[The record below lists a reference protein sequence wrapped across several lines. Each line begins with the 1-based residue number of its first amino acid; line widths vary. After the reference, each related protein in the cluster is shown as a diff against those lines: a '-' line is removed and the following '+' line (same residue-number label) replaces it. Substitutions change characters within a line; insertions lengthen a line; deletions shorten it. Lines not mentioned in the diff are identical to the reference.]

1 MQPASTSLRR
11 PVGQKRWRTTKAT
24 VKINYVVLLSKP
36 CNFRLR
42 GISNNL
48 YGLIGMLNID
58 EDIAL
63 VDNSLKILQRQS
75 VLQIQNERL
84 IPAFLLSDSRIVF
97 LSQNAS
103 PTFFNNASPAYKAR
117 PAF

>member
-11 PVGQKRWRTTKAT
+11 PAGQKQWCTTKVT
-24 VKINYVVLLSKP
+24 VKINSVVLLLSKP
-36 CNFRLR
+36 CNFRLW

-48 YGLIGMLNID
+48 YGLTGMLNVD
-58 EDIAL
+58 EDVAL

-84 IPAFLLSDSRIVF
+84 YPHFS
-97 LSQNAS
+97 
-103 PTFFNNASPAYKAR
+103 
-117 PAF
+117 